1 MRRSVLPIIL
11 CFLLGAVLGAVL
23 LFLTLT
29 QGWLPNTRVTIVTR
43 TATSSVSTMA
53 DPYKAAE
60 DSSPEAL
67 TGNEPLITRAIE
79 VAQFIR
85 DRNWSAL
92 AGAIHPEKG
101 VRFTPYSWV
110 EPNTDMT
117 FTPEEVAAFGSDS
130 ASYMW
135 GYSDGP
141 GEPMYMTPEE
151 YFVRFVFNADYT
163 QAPCLSVN
171 RIMAS
176 GNALENV
183 ADAYP
188 DGRFVEFYYSGLD
201 PVNEGFDWC
210 ALKLVFEAYGNQ
222 LMLVGVIHSEWTI

>member
-1 MRRSVLPIIL
+1 MRRSVLSSVI
-11 CFLLGAVLGAVL
+11 CFLVGAVLGAVL

-43 TATSSVSTMA
+43 TSTSSVSTMA
-53 DPYKAAE
+53 TPYVPPD
-60 DSSPEAL
+60 DSQSGVPA
-67 TGNEPLITRAIE
+67 GNEVLLLRAIE

-92 AGAIHPEKG
+92 AGSVHPEKG

-130 ASYMW
+130 SSYMW

-151 YFVRFVFNADYT
+151 YFSRFVFNTDYT
-163 QAPCLSVN
+163 QAPTLSVDTV
-171 RIMAS
+171 MAS
-176 GNALENV
+176 GNALENA

-188 DGRFVEFYYSGLD
+188 DGRFVEFYFSGLD

-210 ALKLVFEAYGNQ
+210 ALKLVFEPSGSQ

>member
-1 MRRSVLPIIL
+1 MRRSVLPHVL

-29 QGWLPNTRVTIVTR
+29 QGWLPNTRVTIITR
-43 TATSSVSTMA
+43 TATSSVSTMT

-60 DSSPEAL
+60 NSSPETL
-67 TGNEPLITRAIE
+67 TGNEALITRAIE

-117 FTPEEVAAFGSDS
+117 FTPEEVAAFGSD
-130 ASYMW
+130 ASTYMW

-141 GEPMYMTPEE
+141 GEPMYMTPEQ
-151 YFVRFVFNADYT
+151 YFVRFVFNTDYT

-171 RIMAS
+171 RIMSS
-176 GNALENV
+176 GNALENA

-201 PVNEGFDWC
+201 PINEGFDWC